1 MIPVPAY
8 ALKQDYIAGR
18 LPIEREALAE
28 LLAPGDEPSEAL
40 GLVRLSARLLGVP

>member
-1 MIPVPAY
+1 MMSAPAY

-40 GLVRLSARLLGVP
+40 VRSSARLLGVP